1 MSTFDQTK
9 AYAEQEDVFFD
20 DGREIELLHFVYSK
34 PDIDDIRGNPAKVL
48 AAIDEFGRKKKYL
61 MNVGEDKGRIVT
73 DLIAEVKPKTM
84 VELGGYIGYST
95 ILFGDAVKKAGGKQ
109 YFSLERN
116 PEFGAV
122 IGSLIDLAGLSDVV
136 KIEVGSSDASLMR
149 LYQQGLLKH
158 IDMMFLDHYKPAYTT
173 DLKLC
178 EELKLVTP
186 GSVLAADNVI
196 KPGNP
201 PYLKYVRSS
210 VEEKKQAAQQSNGF
224 TAEESGIASR
234 TVNQY
239 TKRGESTELNKS
251 PGNPNLVYDSKLVNS
266 FEPTGVPPKTIL
278 VTGVGMTKGLA
289 LARIFYSA
297 GHNVIGADFEP
308 SYLPTA
314 CGRSSRALKA
324 FHKFTKPDGTKDG
337 QMRYTQDI
345 LNVIRKEQVD
355 IWVSCSGVA
364 SAVEDGI
371 AKEMVE
377 TVTKCKAVQYD
388 VATTKRLHEKHSF
401 MEYTRSIGLPI
412 PDTQTVTS
420 KAAALKFLDDTNGT
434 GKKYIMK
441 YIGTDDS
448 PAKYYWIGHDLGS
461 LVISPLLSL
470 FSQEGPSFVEVF
482 ESLLT
487 FVEHVLWWRDGT
499 FEIWDPLPAWWLY
512 HIYWPYQFV
521 KVALSGQKWSRINVS
536 TCKMFTC

>member
-1 MSTFDQTK
+1 MSAFDQSK

-210 VEEKKQAAQQSNGF
+210 VEEKRQAAQQSNGF
-224 TAEESGIASR
+224 TAEESGIAAK

-266 FEPTGVPPKTIL
+266 FEPTGVP
-278 VTGVGMTKGLA
+278 
-289 LARIFYSA
+289 
-297 GHNVIGADFEP
+297 
-308 SYLPTA
+308 
-314 CGRSSRALKA
+314 
-324 FHKFTKPDGTKDG
+324 
-337 QMRYTQDI
+337 
-345 LNVIRKEQVD
+345 
-355 IWVSCSGVA
+355 
-364 SAVEDGI
+364 DGI
-371 AKEMVE
+371 E
-377 TVTKCKAVQYD
+377 
-388 VATTKRLHEKHSF
+388 
-401 MEYTRSIGLPI
+401 
-412 PDTQTVTS
+412 
-420 KAAALKFLDDTNGT
+420 
-434 GKKYIMK
+434 
-441 YIGTDDS
+441 
-448 PAKYYWIGHDLGS
+448 
-461 LVISPLLSL
+461 ISRCVGEE
-470 FSQEGPSFVEVF
+470 QG
-482 ESLLT
+482 
-487 FVEHVLWWRDGT
+487 
-499 FEIWDPLPAWWLY
+499 
-512 HIYWPYQFV
+512 
-521 KVALSGQKWSRINVS
+521 
-536 TCKMFTC
+536 

>member
-1 MSTFDQTK
+1 MLDARSSILAHVALDAALVLFSCLFLPLDTFLTFW
-9 AYAEQEDVFFD
+9 AYAVS
-20 DGREIELLHFVYSK
+20 LVY
-34 PDIDDIRGNPAKVL
+34 P
-48 AAIDEFGRKKKYL
+48 
-61 MNVGEDKGRIVT
+61 
-73 DLIAEVKPKTM
+73 
-84 VELGGYIGYST
+84 
-95 ILFGDAVKKAGGKQ
+95 
-109 YFSLERN
+109 
-116 PEFGAV
+116 FGAV
-122 IGSLIDLAGLSDVV
+122 
-136 KIEVGSSDASLMR
+136 
-149 LYQQGLLKH
+149 KH
-158 IDMMFLDHYKPAYTT
+158 RQHFRSTH
-173 DLKLC
+173 
-178 EELKLVTP
+178 TP
-186 GSVLAADNVI
+186 
-196 KPGNP
+196 
-201 PYLKYVRSS
+201 Y
-210 VEEKKQAAQQSNGF
+210 
-224 TAEESGIASR
+224 
-234 TVNQY
+234 
-239 TKRGESTELNKS
+239 
-251 PGNPNLVYDSKLVNS
+251 
-266 FEPTGVPPKTIL
+266 FEPKTIL

-345 LNVIRKEQVD
+345 LNVIRKENVD

-448 PAKYYWIGHDLGS
+448 VRGDMTLLPLDTPAQTKAHITKFQISEERPWILQQFIRGPEYCTHSLVIKGEVKAFVACPSSELLMHYQALPADSGLSRSMLRFTQEYAAAGGPSFTGHLSFDFLVEMGDAEKGLRDPSANVKLYPIECNPRAHTAVCLFNDTPELVDGYLTILEPKTAVSSSSKKTSTPNGLAPLPVFPNQPAKYYWIGHDLMS

-499 FEIWDPLPAWWLY
+499 FEVWDPLPAWWLY
-512 HIYWPYQFV
+512 HVYWPYQFV
-521 KVALSGQKWSRINVS
+521 KAALSGQKWSRINVS